1 MFQPITFWYLE
12 RLFPELIMT
21 RNDALNVVC
30 YVHMLDVTLCICLN
44 GMNMVLLWIEI
55 SQFNEVK
62 F

>member
-1 MFQPITFWYLE
+1 
-12 RLFPELIMT
+12 MT